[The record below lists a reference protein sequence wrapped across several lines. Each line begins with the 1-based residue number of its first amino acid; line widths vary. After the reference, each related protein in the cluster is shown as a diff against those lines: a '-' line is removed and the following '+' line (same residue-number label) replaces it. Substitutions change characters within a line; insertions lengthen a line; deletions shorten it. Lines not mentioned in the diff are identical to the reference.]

1 MTRARQHA
9 KVFRILAH
17 VIEEL
22 GISSQD
28 LVDWAHRKCDQKTE
42 PSGQVGETL
51 RWFEDLE
58 LSPRVL
64 ASELRQAAD
73 ELDRQSRGV
82 P

>member
-1 MTRARQHA
+1 MTSARQYA

-22 GISSQD
+22 GIGSQD
-28 LVDWAHRKCDQKTE
+28 LVDWAHRKHDQKTGALGE
-42 PSGQVGETL
+42 VGETL

-58 LSPRVL
+58 LSPKLL
-64 ASELRQAAD
+64 ASELRGAA
-73 ELDRQSRGV
+73 EKLDN